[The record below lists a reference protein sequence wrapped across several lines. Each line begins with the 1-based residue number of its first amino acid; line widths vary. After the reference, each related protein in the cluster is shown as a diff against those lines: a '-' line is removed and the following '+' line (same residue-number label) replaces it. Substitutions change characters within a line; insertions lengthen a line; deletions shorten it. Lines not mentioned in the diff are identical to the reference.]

1 MYNKDQLIGILLCI
15 PKPEIHISR
24 ADNIGMGYRIRLR
37 LNIRG
42 EAEFLQA
49 VKRSLEQHG
58 IKSLYKDR
66 DHNSRP
72 RPILRISGIV
82 NLHLVAELVDV
93 GLPDAKNSW
102 SDFREV
108 VEIFDNGEHH
118 TPEGLDRILE
128 IKGVI

>member
-42 EAEFLQA
+42 AAAFLKGVA
-49 VKRSLEQHG
+49 RSLEQHG
-58 IKSLYKDR
+58 IQSIYKDKE
-66 DHNSRP
+66 HNSRP
-72 RPILRISGIV
+72 RPILRVSGIV
-82 NLHLVAELVDV
+82 NLHLIAKLVDV
-93 GLPDAKNSW
+93 DLPDAKDSW
-102 SDFREV
+102 EDFREV
-108 VEIFDNGEHH
+108 IEIFDRGEHH
-118 TPEGLDRILE
+118 TPEGLDRILT